1 MYIRRYKEADCEELA
16 KLFYDTVHTV
26 NAKDYTEKQ
35 LDAWATGKV
44 DLNEW
49 NNSFLEHISFVAV
62 HNDVIVGFGDIDN
75 KGYLDRLYVRSYCQ
89 RKGIGTAIC
98 NKLEE
103 SVHGNIITY
112 ASVTAK
118 EFFKRRGYKIS
129 KKQQVRKNDVDLIN
143 FVMEKER

>member
-75 KGYLDRLYVRSYCQ
+75 KGYLDRLYVRSKYQ
-89 RKGIGTAIC
+89 GVGIGSSLC
-98 NKLEE
+98 DLLEK
-103 SVHGNIITY
+103 Y
-112 ASVTAK
+112 ADEKIVTHSSITAK
-118 EFFKRRGYKIS
+118 TFFEKRGYKVV
-129 KKQQVRKNDVDLIN
+129 KKQQIN
-143 FVMEKER
+143 RQGIILVNYVMEK